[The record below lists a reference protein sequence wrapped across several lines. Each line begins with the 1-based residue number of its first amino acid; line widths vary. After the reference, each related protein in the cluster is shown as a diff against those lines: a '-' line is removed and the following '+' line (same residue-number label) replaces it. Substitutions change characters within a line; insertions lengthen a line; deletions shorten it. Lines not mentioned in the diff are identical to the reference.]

1 MLIARCT
8 AIKPNGERCG
18 ANASPASEWCWN
30 RDPSHAEQ
38 RRRNAKVGGKRA
50 GRSRPLGEVGII
62 KRRLMQ
68 LADDVLAGEVDT
80 GRGSVV
86 SQILGVCLRAI
97 DTELKVKEQQELIL
111 RLESV
116 EEVLENNQEGYAS

>member
-1 MLIARCT
+1 MARCT

-18 ANASPASEWCWN
+18 ANASPALEWCWN
-30 RDPSHAEQ
+30 HDPSHAEE

-80 GRGSVV
+80 GTGSVV

-97 DTELKVKEQQELIL
+97 DTELKVKEQQDLID
-111 RLESV
+111 RLEQL
-116 EEVLENNQEGYAS
+116 EETLEQDKEGYAS